1 MKIKILIVAI
11 TLSWSN
17 LGSPA
22 DPDNGRKLS
31 SQCSVCHGKN
41 GISKNPEAPHL
52 AGMSSLYF
60 KKSIEDYQK
69 GNRQDRR
76 MSLIA
81 ATLTGEQILDLAAW
95 YESIEI
101 EASLP
106 EL

>member
-1 MKIKILIVAI
+1 MKIKILIAAM
-11 TLSWSN
+11 TLSWSSFS
-17 LGSPA
+17 LGA
-22 DPDNGRKLS
+22 DLANGKKIS
-31 SQCSVCHGKN
+31 AQCSVCHGKN
-41 GISKNPEAPHL
+41 GISRNPEAPHL

-81 ATLTGEQILDLAAW
+81 AMLKQDQIVDLAAW

-101 EASLP
+101 EATLP